1 MAHKCLVCKCI
12 SKLLIPM
19 TNAPP
24 LFHYIHVTQSYPA
37 GSRRT
42 KKQNIRQRPFPEIVT
57 SIYMHH
63 IPATVTA
70 GAHAD
75 VAIAVYLQKVRFE

>member
-24 LFHYIHVTQSYPA
+24 LFRYIHETQSYPA
-37 GSRRT
+37 GSRKT
-42 KKQNIRQRPFPEIVT
+42 KKQKIRQHPFPELVT
-57 SIYMHH
+57 SLHMHH

-70 GAHAD
+70 SAHAD
-75 VAIAVYLQKVRFE
+75 VATAVYLNL